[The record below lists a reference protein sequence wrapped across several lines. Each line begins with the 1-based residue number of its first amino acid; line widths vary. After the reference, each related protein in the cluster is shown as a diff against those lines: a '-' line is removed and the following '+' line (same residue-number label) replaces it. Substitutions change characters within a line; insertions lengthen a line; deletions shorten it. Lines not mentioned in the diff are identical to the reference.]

1 MRLKVKE
8 TGFLP
13 RYLVSIRL
21 FFRERGFLSWWGVLS
36 GYNPGIPL
44 FALIHAPMD
53 DASLC
58 KLIREA
64 LHDPEKAEALG
75 FAIDHLPEIKRYLG
89 KGWLPYYEQALPVTM
104 RDVQRN
110 INRFPQMYSL
120 NLETANCENP
130 SETAN
135 VRKCFISWVMMILR
149 TDCYDVKRGRK
160 SKIVSMSDR
169 RGGDDGLTSEE
180 TIADDLTLTGIERL
194 LEEERLLLGRTI
206 RRYIEEDPEMKLR
219 NCHPRN
225 NSNLHCQLLSQK
237 LLLEEPPLNPR
248 QVAREL
254 TTPEK
259 TIPEQTVYDRWRN
272 YCLPLLRTIATEL
285 GYED

>member
-1 MRLKVKE
+1 
-8 TGFLP
+8 
-13 RYLVSIRL
+13 
-21 FFRERGFLSWWGVLS
+21 VLS

-58 KLIREA
+58 QLIREA
-64 LHDPEKAEALG
+64 LHDPEKAEALAL
-75 FAIDHLPEIKRYLG
+75 AIDQLPEIKRYLD
-89 KGWLPYYEQALPVTM
+89 KGWLPYYDEALPMTE
-104 RDVQRN
+104 RDVKRN
-110 INRFPQMYSL
+110 INRFPQMYPL
-120 NLETANCENP
+120 NLETANCQNP
-130 SETAN
+130 SEAAN
-135 VRKCFISWVMMILR
+135 VRKHFVRWVMMILKR
-149 TDCYDVKRGRK
+149 DCYDVKRRRDK
-160 SKIVSMSDR
+160 QPRIVSMS
-169 RGGDDGLTSEE
+169 E
-180 TIADDLTLTGIERL
+180 TIGGEDGSKNEIDIPDITISGIKLLLQQERL
-194 LEEERLLLGRTI
+194 FLARQMRS
-206 RRYIEEDPEMKLR
+206 YIEEDPEMRLR

-225 NSNLHCQLLSQK
+225 NANLDCQLLSQK

-272 YCLPLLRTIATEL
+272 YCLPLLRTIAREL